1 MSQEVLLDIAKDW
14 SYWDRA
20 PAASTARSVDLP
32 TELRSD
38 LALVIQGV
46 RRCGKSTL
54 LAQLPKRYRID
65 RKKCLFVNFEDPR
78 LAGSL
83 DATMLRSL
91 VDAFESWRG
100 KGCTYFL
107 DEVQAVDGW
116 QSFLRSEL
124 DRKTGRTFVVTG
136 SNAHLL
142 SGEVASKLTGR
153 NLTVELYPFDLGEYR
168 GLRPAASIQDYLHD
182 GGFPGPLATVDAD
195 RLRASYFND
204 IVERDVRERVAAR
217 SSQPLRRL
225 AQMLFESAGSEL
237 SLRRAA
243 AALGV
248 AVDTVSL
255 YVDAIEDAYLA
266 FACPFFSWSE
276 RKRSVRNKK
285 WYPVDPGLRR
295 VVVTET
301 GKDLGKSLECA
312 VYLMLR
318 RSFGEVSY
326 WRGRGEVDFVVMR
339 DGKPMPV
346 QVAWKGPEARHHK
359 ALEEFYGE
367 HPGALESEF
376 VTADTFEEFDA
387 EWSSGS

>member
-1 MSQEVLLDIAKDW
+1 MNSELLLDIARDW

-20 PAASTARSVDLP
+20 PAASTARKLDLP
-32 TELRSD
+32 AELRSE

-54 LAQLPKRYRID
+54 LSQMPKRYRLD
-65 RKKCLFVNFEDPR
+65 RQKCLFVNFEDPR
-78 LAGSL
+78 LSGSL
-83 DATMLRSL
+83 DAAMLRAM
-91 VDAFESWRG
+91 VDAFDAWRG
-100 KGCTYFL
+100 KGCTFFF
-107 DEVQAVDGW
+107 DEVQVVEGW
-116 QSFLRSEL
+116 QAFLRSEL

-153 NLTVELYPFDLGEYR
+153 NLKVELYPFDLDEYR
-168 GLRPAASIQDYLHD
+168 SLKPKASVENYLHD
-182 GGFPGPLATVDAD
+182 GGFPGPLATEDAD

-225 AQMLFESAGSEL
+225 AQLLFESAGSEL

-295 VVVTET
+295 VVVTQT

-312 VYLMLR
+312 VYLSLR
-318 RSFGEVSY
+318 RKFGEVSY
-326 WRGRGEVDFVVMR
+326 WRGRGEVDFVVLR
-339 DGKPMPV
+339 DGKPLPV
-346 QVAWKGPEARHHK
+346 QVAWKGPEPRHER

-367 HPGALESEF
+367 HAGAQEALF
-376 VTADTFEEFDA
+376 VTASTFEDFEA
-387 EWSSGS
+387 ELE

>member
-1 MSQEVLLDIAKDW
+1 MSSDPLLDVAKDW
-14 SYWDRA
+14 SFWDRA
-20 PAASTARSVDLP
+20 PAASTPRKVDLP
-32 TELRSD
+32 AELRSE

-54 LAQLPKRYRID
+54 LSQMPKRYRLD

-78 LAGSL
+78 LSGSL
-83 DATMLRSL
+83 DAKMLRAM
-91 VDAFESWRG
+91 VDAFEAWRG
-100 KGCTYFL
+100 KGCVFFF

-116 QSFLRSEL
+116 QAFLRAEL
-124 DRKTGRTFVVTG
+124 DRKTERTFVVTG

-153 NLTVELYPFDLGEYR
+153 NLTVELYPFDLDEFR
-168 GLRPAASIQDYLHD
+168 SLKPKASVEDYLHD
-182 GGFPGPLATVDAD
+182 GGFPGPLATQDAD

-295 VVVTET
+295 VVVTQT

-312 VYLMLR
+312 VYLSLR
-318 RSFGEVSY
+318 RKFGEVSY
-326 WRGRGEVDFVVMR
+326 WRGRGEVDFVVLR
-339 DGKPMPV
+339 DGKPLPV
-346 QVAWKGPEARHHK
+346 QVAWKGPEPRHEK

-367 HPGALESEF
+367 HAGAQEALF
-376 VTADTFEEFDA
+376 VTASTFEDFEA
-387 EWSSGS
+387 ELE

>member
-1 MSQEVLLDIAKDW
+1 MNSELLLDIARDW

-20 PAASTARSVDLP
+20 PAASTARKLDLP
-32 TELRSD
+32 AELRSE

-54 LAQLPKRYRID
+54 LSQMPKRYRLD
-65 RKKCLFVNFEDPR
+65 RQKCLFVNFEDPR
-78 LAGSL
+78 LSGSL
-83 DATMLRSL
+83 DAAMLRAM
-91 VDAFESWRG
+91 VDAFDAWRG
-100 KGCTYFL
+100 KGCTFFF
-107 DEVQAVDGW
+107 DEVQVVEGW
-116 QSFLRSEL
+116 QAFLRSEL

-153 NLTVELYPFDLGEYR
+153 NLKVELYPFDLDEYR
-168 GLRPAASIQDYLHD
+168 SLKPKASVENYLHD
-182 GGFPGPLATVDAD
+182 GGFPGPLATEDAD

-225 AQMLFESAGSEL
+225 AQMLFESSGSEL

-295 VVVTET
+295 VVVTQT

-312 VYLMLR
+312 VYLSLR
-318 RSFGEVSY
+318 RKFGEVSY
-326 WRGRGEVDFVVMR
+326 WRGRGEVDFVVLR
-339 DGKPMPV
+339 DGKPLPV
-346 QVAWKGPEARHHK
+346 QVAWKGPEPRHER

-367 HPGALESEF
+367 HAGAQEALF
-376 VTADTFEEFDA
+376 VTASTFEDFEA
-387 EWSSGS
+387 ELE